1 MIFEIKNYYKFNFV
15 IKLISLFKSGGIVMW
30 PLLIFSILSLSCII
44 ERIIFWNKINNYL
57 KVSDDFQIN
66 KLTDISYLKSLKK
79 GDIHNNPY
87 KKLLFK
93 IKDFDLSSQ
102 RNLSIALSIS
112 IQSLQYEFEKFNNFF
127 ATTISIAPLLGLLG
141 TVFGLINSFSFIEIG
156 NVGANANEVTGGIS
170 EALVS
175 TAAGLIIAIFT
186 LVFSN
191 YFKSLKTKKIKLINE
206 FCGRFETFFA
216 LKNFN

>member
-1 MIFEIKNYYKFNFV
+1 
-15 IKLISLFKSGGIVMW
+15 MW
-30 PLLIFSILSLSCII
+30 PLLIFSILSVSCII

-57 KVSDDFQIN
+57 KVSNDFQIN
-66 KLTDISYLKSLKK
+66 QFTDVSYLKSINKK
-79 GDIHNNPY
+79 DIDNNPY

-156 NVGANANEVTGGIS
+156 NVGVNANEVTGGIS

-191 YFKSLKTKKIKLINE
+191 YFKSIKTKKIKLINE

>member
-1 MIFEIKNYYKFNFV
+1 
-15 IKLISLFKSGGIVMW
+15 MW
-30 PLLIFSILSLSCII
+30 PLLLFSILSLSFII
-44 ERIIFWNKINNYL
+44 ERIIFWNKVNNYL
-57 KVSDDFQIN
+57 KLSNDFQIN
-66 KLTDISYLKSLKK
+66 QLTDISYLKSLKK
-79 GDIHNNPY
+79 KDIDNNPY

-156 NVGANANEVTGGIS
+156 NVGANSNEVTGGIS

-191 YFKSLKTKKIKLINE
+191 YFKSIKTKKIKLINE

-216 LKNFN
+216 LKNFD

>member
-1 MIFEIKNYYKFNFV
+1 
-15 IKLISLFKSGGIVMW
+15 MW
-30 PLLIFSILSLSCII
+30 PLLLFSIISVSCII
-44 ERIIFWNKINNYL
+44 ERLIFWNKINNYE
-57 KVSDDFQIN
+57 KVINNLQIN
-66 KLTDISYLKSLKK
+66 NFIDISYIKSLNKK
-79 GDIHNNPY
+79 DIGDNPY

-93 IKDFDLSSQ
+93 IKDFDLSNQ
-102 RNLSIALSIS
+102 KNLSIALTIS
-112 IQSLQYEFEKFNNFF
+112 IQSLQFEFEKFNNIFS
-127 ATTISIAPLLGLLG
+127 TIISTSPLLGLLG

-156 NVGANANEVTGGIS
+156 NVGVNADEVTGGIS

-216 LKNFN
+216 LKNFT

>member
-1 MIFEIKNYYKFNFV
+1 
-15 IKLISLFKSGGIVMW
+15 MW
-30 PLLIFSILSLSCII
+30 PLLLFSILSLSCII
-44 ERIIFWNKINNYL
+44 ERIIFWNKLNNYL

-66 KLTDISYLKSLKK
+66 QLTDISYLKSLKK
-79 GDIHNNPY
+79 KDINNNPY

-156 NVGANANEVTGGIS
+156 NIGVNANEVTGGIS

-191 YFKSLKTKKIKLINE
+191 YFKSIKNKKIKLINE

>member
-1 MIFEIKNYYKFNFV
+1 
-15 IKLISLFKSGGIVMW
+15 MW
-30 PLLIFSILSLSCII
+30 PLLLFSILSVSCIV
-44 ERIIFWNKINNYL
+44 ERIIYWNKLNRYL
-57 KVSDDFQIN
+57 KVSNDFQIN
-66 KLTDISYLKSLKK
+66 QFTDISFLKSLREK
-79 GDIHNNPY
+79 DIDKNPY
-87 KKLLFK
+87 KKLLFN

-112 IQSLQYEFEKFNNFF
+112 LQSLQYEFEKFNNFF

-156 NVGANANEVTGGIS
+156 NVGLNANEVTGGIS
-170 EALVS
+170 EALIS

-191 YFKSLKTKKIKLINE
+191 YFKSIKIKKIKLMNE
-206 FCGRFETFFA
+206 FCGKFETFFS

>member
-1 MIFEIKNYYKFNFV
+1 
-15 IKLISLFKSGGIVMW
+15 MW
-30 PLLIFSILSLSCII
+30 PLLLFSIISVSCII
-44 ERIIFWNKINNYL
+44 ERLIFWNKINNYEKIINSL
-57 KVSDDFQIN
+57 QIN
-66 KLTDISYLKSLKK
+66 NFIDISYIKSLNKK
-79 GDIHNNPY
+79 DIGDNPY

-93 IKDFDLSSQ
+93 IKDFDLSNQ
-102 RNLSIALSIS
+102 KNLSIALTIS
-112 IQSLQYEFEKFNNFF
+112 IQSLQFEFEKFNNIFS
-127 ATTISIAPLLGLLG
+127 TIISISPLLGLLG

-156 NVGANANEVTGGIS
+156 NVGVNADEVTGGIS

-191 YFKSLKTKKIKLINE
+191 YFKSLKIKKIKLINE

-216 LKNFN
+216 LKNFM

>member
-1 MIFEIKNYYKFNFV
+1 
-15 IKLISLFKSGGIVMW
+15 MW
-30 PLLIFSILSLSCII
+30 PLLLFSIISVSCII
-44 ERIIFWNKINNYL
+44 ERLIFWNKINNYE
-57 KVSDDFQIN
+57 KVINSLQIN
-66 KLTDISYLKSLKK
+66 NFIDISYIKSLNKK
-79 GDIHNNPY
+79 DIGNNPY

-93 IKDFDLSSQ
+93 IKDFDLSNQ
-102 RNLSIALSIS
+102 KNLSIALTIS
-112 IQSLQYEFEKFNNFF
+112 IQSLKFEFEKFNNIFS
-127 ATTISIAPLLGLLG
+127 TIISISPLLGLLG

-156 NVGANANEVTGGIS
+156 NVGVNANEVTGGIS
-170 EALVS
+170 EALIS

>member
-1 MIFEIKNYYKFNFV
+1 
-15 IKLISLFKSGGIVMW
+15 MW
-30 PLLIFSILSLSCII
+30 PLLLFSIISVSCII
-44 ERIIFWNKINNYL
+44 ERLIFWNKINNYE
-57 KVSDDFQIN
+57 KVINNLQIN
-66 KLTDISYLKSLKK
+66 NFIDISYIKSLNKK
-79 GDIHNNPY
+79 DIGDNPY

-93 IKDFDLSSQ
+93 IKDFDLSNQ
-102 RNLSIALSIS
+102 KNLSIALTIS
-112 IQSLQYEFEKFNNFF
+112 IQSLQFEFEKFNNIFS
-127 ATTISIAPLLGLLG
+127 TIISISPLLGLLG

-156 NVGANANEVTGGIS
+156 NVGVNADEVTGGIS

-191 YFKSLKTKKIKLINE
+191 YFKSLKIKKIKLINE

-216 LKNFN
+216 LKNFM

>member
-1 MIFEIKNYYKFNFV
+1 
-15 IKLISLFKSGGIVMW
+15 MW
-30 PLLIFSILSLSCII
+30 PLLLFSILSVSCII
-44 ERIIFWNKINNYL
+44 ERIIFWNKFNNYV
-57 KVSDDFQIN
+57 KVSNDFQIN
-66 KLTDISYLKSLKK
+66 QYTDISYLKSIKK
-79 GDIHNNPY
+79 KDIDNNPY

-156 NVGANANEVTGGIS
+156 NVGVNANEVTGGIS

-186 LVFSN
+186 LAFSN
-191 YFKSLKTKKIKLINE
+191 YFKSIKTKKIKLINE

-216 LKNFN
+216 LKNF

>member
-1 MIFEIKNYYKFNFV
+1 
-15 IKLISLFKSGGIVMW
+15 MW
-30 PLLIFSILSLSCII
+30 PLLLFSIISFSCII
-44 ERIIFWNKINNYL
+44 ERLIFWNKINNYE
-57 KVSDDFQIN
+57 KVINNLQIN
-66 KLTDISYLKSLKK
+66 EFTDISYIKSLKNK
-79 GDIHNNPY
+79 DIGNNPY

-93 IKDFDLSSQ
+93 IKDFDLSNQ
-102 RNLSIALSIS
+102 KNLSIALTIS
-112 IQSLQYEFEKFNNFF
+112 IQSLQFEFEKFNNIFS
-127 ATTISIAPLLGLLG
+127 TIISISPLLGLLG

-156 NVGANANEVTGGIS
+156 NVGVNADEVTGGIS

-191 YFKSLKTKKIKLINE
+191 YFKSLKIKKIKVINE

>member
-1 MIFEIKNYYKFNFV
+1 
-15 IKLISLFKSGGIVMW
+15 MW
-30 PLLIFSILSLSCII
+30 PLLLFSILSVSFII
-44 ERIIFWNKINNYL
+44 ERIIFWNKININL
-57 KVSDDFQIN
+57 KVSSDFEIN
-66 KLTDISYLKSLKK
+66 QFTDITYLKSLQKK
-79 GDIHNNPY
+79 DINNNPY

-93 IKDFDLSSQ
+93 IKDFDLSSP

-112 IQSLQYEFEKFNNFF
+112 IQSLQYDFEKFNNFF
-127 ATTISIAPLLGLLG
+127 STTISIAPLLGLLG

-156 NVGANANEVTGGIS
+156 NVGVKANEVTGGIS

-191 YFKSLKTKKIKLINE
+191 YFKSIKNKKIKIINE
-206 FCGRFETFFA
+206 FCGKFETFFS

>member
-1 MIFEIKNYYKFNFV
+1 
-15 IKLISLFKSGGIVMW
+15 MW
-30 PLLIFSILSLSCII
+30 PLLLFSILSVSFII
-44 ERIIFWNKINNYL
+44 ERLIFWNKLNKYYKLSN
-57 KVSDDFQIN
+57 DFQMN
-66 KLTDISYLKSLKK
+66 QFTDIAYLKSIKK
-79 GDIHNNPY
+79 KDINNNPY

-93 IKDFDLSSQ
+93 IKDFDLSNQ
-102 RNLSIALSIS
+102 RNLSIALSLS

-156 NVGANANEVTGGIS
+156 NVGVNANEVTGGIS

-191 YFKSLKTKKIKLINE
+191 YFKSVKIKKIKLMNE

-216 LKNFN
+216 LRNFN

>member
-1 MIFEIKNYYKFNFV
+1 
-15 IKLISLFKSGGIVMW
+15 MW
-30 PLLIFSILSLSCII
+30 PLLLFSILSVSCII
-44 ERIIFWNKINNYL
+44 ERIIFWNKLNNYV
-57 KVSDDFQIN
+57 KVSNDFQIN
-66 KLTDISYLKSLKK
+66 QYTDISYLKSLKK
-79 GDIHNNPY
+79 KDIDNNPY
-87 KKLLFK
+87 KRLLFK

-156 NVGANANEVTGGIS
+156 NVGVNANEVTGGIS

-191 YFKSLKTKKIKLINE
+191 YFKSIKTKKIKLLNE

>member
-1 MIFEIKNYYKFNFV
+1 
-15 IKLISLFKSGGIVMW
+15 MW
-30 PLLIFSILSLSCII
+30 PLLLFSILSVSFII
-44 ERIIFWNKINNYL
+44 ERIIFWNKININL
-57 KVSDDFQIN
+57 KLRSDFEIN
-66 KLTDISYLKSLKK
+66 QFTDITYLKSLKK
-79 GDIHNNPY
+79 KDINNNPY

-93 IKDFDLSSQ
+93 IKDFDLSSP

-112 IQSLQYEFEKFNNFF
+112 IQSLQYDFEKFNNFF

-156 NVGANANEVTGGIS
+156 NVGINANEVTGGIS

-186 LVFSN
+186 LLFSN
-191 YFKSLKTKKIKLINE
+191 YFKSIKNKKIKLINE